1 MKENDMKYIVVM
13 GIMLATIA
21 TSALAGRPDVTGG
34 PLVTVKHDE
43 DTSGPAT
50 LKDHPKKE

>member
-21 TSALAGRPDVTGG
+21 TSALADRPDVTGG
-34 PLVTVKHDE
+34 PLVTVKHNDQ
-43 DTSGPAT
+43 TSGPAT